1 MADYTAYFNGEWVPY
16 SQVKIDPSDRGFS
29 MGDVVFDTGRTFNG
43 KPFSLRQHIDR
54 LYRSLK
60 YIRIDPG
67 LSPEEMTRIT
77 EEAVSRNEGLRA
89 EVGDYTYTQFVTRG
103 TGGVNEPGNPTV
115 CVRVRPVS
123 FGRSAK
129 GYTEG
134 VHGVITRTRS
144 YTPEALD
151 PKIKHWSRMN
161 FVLADLEA
169 NDLEPGAMAILRD
182 DRGNITESTGSNV
195 FLVSDGVIRSPVDSA
210 MLQGV
215 SRGMVFDLARQLD
228 IPAVEED
235 LQPYDLY
242 NADEAF
248 VSTTSPCVLPM
259 TQVDRRAI
267 GDGKP
272 GPISQ
277 QLLAAWSEA
286 VGVDIVGQAMQFA
299 KHEATTR

>member
-16 SQVKIDPSDRGFS
+16 SQVKIDPADRGFS

-43 KPFSLRQHIDR
+43 KPFRLKQHIDR

-77 EEAVSRNEGLRA
+77 EEAVSRNEGQRA

-115 CVRVRPVS
+115 CVRVTSVS

-129 GYTEG
+129 AYTTG

-144 YTPEALD
+144 YAPEALD

-169 NDLEPGAMAILRD
+169 NDVEPRAMAILRD
-182 DRGNITESTGSNV
+182 DRGNITESIGSNV
-195 FLVSDGVIRSPVDSA
+195 FLVTDGVIRSPVDSA

-228 IPAVEED
+228 IPAIEED

-248 VSTTSPCVLPM
+248 FSTTSPCVLPM
-259 TQVDRRAI
+259 TQVDRRVI

-286 VGVDIVGQAMQFA
+286 VGVDIVGQAMQLA
-299 KHEATTR
+299 GEEETTG